1 MFENRTA
8 DWWHR
13 WFLGM
18 AEYASSASKDPST
31 KVGSIVVD
39 NKKRVVSVG
48 YNGLPMGVKDTEER
62 LHNRELK
69 YKLIVHAERNALLF
83 SNSSVENCTIYTWP
97 FMPCSS
103 CAALII
109 QSGISNVV
117 SLNSENPRWMEE
129 FELSKQL
136 FKESGVNLYLLD

>member
-1 MFENRTA
+1 MFENRTT

-18 AEYASSASKDPST
+18 AEYAASASKDPST
-31 KVGSIVVD
+31 KVGSVVVD
-39 NKKRVVSVG
+39 SKKRIVSVG

-117 SLNSENPRWMEE
+117 SLNSKNPRWLEE

-136 FKESGVNLYLLD
+136 FKESGVDLYLLD